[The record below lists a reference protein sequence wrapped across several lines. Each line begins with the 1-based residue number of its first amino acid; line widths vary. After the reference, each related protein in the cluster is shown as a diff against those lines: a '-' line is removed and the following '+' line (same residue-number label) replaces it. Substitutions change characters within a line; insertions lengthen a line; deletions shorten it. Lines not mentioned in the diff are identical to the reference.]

1 LLLPQMAISPTVTSA
16 KTLLQALAMTREIL
30 DNNQIHPAVQATV
43 NNNHADIV
51 AEVQE
56 AIANNQIVIVGMAQN
71 PAPKKARKQ
80 LDELGLDYAYLASP
94 QCPENVD
101 RLALVSD
108 DFCQRTI
115 DWRLQRHARPD
126 RGWGIFQAAGLTST
140 PQSYWASLLILITA
154 CTSCT

>member
-1 LLLPQMAISPTVTSA
+1 
-16 KTLLQALAMTREIL
+16 MTREIL

-80 LDELGLDYAYLASP
+80 LDELGLDYAYLEYGSYFSLWRRR
-94 QCPENVD
+94 N
-101 RLALVSD
+101 ALKMW
-108 DFCQRTI
+108 T
-115 DWRLQRHARPD
+115 
-126 RGWGIFQAAGLTST
+126 GWPSFPMIFVKG
-140 PQSYWASLLILITA
+140 LLIGGSSDMRALIEA
-154 CTSCT
+154 GEFSKLLN